1 MLSYEKARKFLNM
14 PDFQSQSQYFEN
26 QIQEEDDSDS
36 DKEDNKKDK
45 N

>member
-14 PDFQSQSQYFEN
+14 PDFQSHSQYFEN
-26 QIQEEDDSDS
+26 HIQEEDDSDS
-36 DKEDNKKDK
+36 DKEDKKDK